1 MDIQTLPPRTV
12 IGNYKILKTLGRGGF
27 GVAYVAWDIQLERN
41 VVLKECFPAALCRRD
56 EDGTIRPLRAELEA
70 YYLQAMADMQREAR
84 TLAKL
89 NHERI
94 VRVYEVFE
102 SRGGLYYV
110 MPWLEGGSLRE
121 KMEEAADAGQPIAAQ
136 TAIQWLLAVLEGLQ
150 YLHDKGIVHR
160 DIKPSNIMFNEHEHP
175 VIIDFG
181 ASVMHAATTVTQGE
195 FSADYAAPEQISG
208 KGAPFAGT
216 DLFALAAT
224 TYELLSGCMP
234 EAALRRML
242 KDELVPI
249 DSLPGMESLPQ
260 PLVQFVMQN
269 LQLSPAARDKSA
281 AYWREVLSGMVVCK
295 PLPQPR
301 PVRRWVWYAGAVVT
315 LAAIV
320 GIGVSMLPNTSAPT
334 DPQPE
339 QAQSSV
345 EALYRAY
352 IAHNK
357 AIFNAVPAEYAAY
370 VARTEAVYAE
380 LNQAGDTVLQQ
391 LEHELADTP
400 LTTEQKSELR
410 DKYTDTIYDLE
421 VEYSRKLTELKNEFY
436 NQFVSP
442 LISLLTEPRLHYP
455 AWTDADFAHLPT
467 LRERLERD
475 YGQYYLL
482 LHHPEQPNGN
492 KHRQRIDA
500 LLPGI

>member
-27 GVAYVAWDIQLERN
+27 GVAYVAWDCQLERN
-41 VVLKECFPAALCRRD
+41 VVLKECFPTAICRRE
-56 EDGTIRPLRAELEA
+56 EDGTVRPLRAELEA
-70 YYLQAMADMQREAR
+70 HYLQVMADMQREAR

-89 NHERI
+89 NHERV
-94 VRVYEVFE
+94 VRVYEFFE

-121 KMEEAADAGQPIAAQ
+121 KMEEAADAGQPIAVQ

-160 DIKPSNIMFNEHEHP
+160 DIKPSNIMFDEHEHP

-195 FSADYAAPEQISG
+195 FSADYAAPEQIAG

-224 TYELLSGCMP
+224 AYELLSGSMP
-234 EAALRRML
+234 EPTLRRML

-281 AYWREVLSGMVVCK
+281 AYWRAVLSGMAECK

-301 PVRRWVWYAGAVVT
+301 PVGRWVWYAAAMGAMAV
-315 LAAIV
+315 IV
-320 GIGVSMLPNTSAPT
+320 GIGASLLPKTPT
-334 DPQPE
+334 PTAPQPQ
-339 QAQSSV
+339 QAPPAA

-352 IAHNK
+352 VAHNK
-357 AIFNAVPAEYAAY
+357 ASFAAAPAEYAAY
-370 VARTEAVYAE
+370 AARVEAVAAE
-380 LNQAGDTVLQQ
+380 HHQACDAVLQQ
-391 LEHELADTP
+391 LEQELADTP
-400 LTTEQKSELR
+400 RTTEQKSDLR
-410 DKYTDTIYDLE
+410 DKYTDKIYDLE
-421 VEYSRKLTELKNEFY
+421 VEYSRKLTESKNAFY

-442 LISLLTEPRLHYP
+442 FNSLLTEPHLHYP
-455 AWTDADFAHLPT
+455 AWRDADFAHLPV
-467 LRERLERD
+467 LRERLERT
-475 YGQYYLL
+475 YGQYLVL
-482 LHHPEQPNGN
+482 PHHLEQPNLN
-492 KHRQRIDA
+492 KHRHRIDA

>member
-27 GVAYVAWDIQLERN
+27 GVAYVAWDCQLERN

-56 EDGTIRPLRAELEA
+56 EDGTIRPLRAELDA
-70 YYLQAMADMQREAR
+70 YYQQAMVDMQREAR

-89 NHERI
+89 NHERV

-102 SRGGLYYV
+102 SQGGLYYV

-121 KMEEAADAGQPIAAQ
+121 KMEEAADAGLTIDAQ
-136 TAIQWLLAVLEGLQ
+136 TAMRWLDAVLEGLQ

-160 DIKPSNIMFNEHEHP
+160 DIKPSNIMFDEHDRP

-224 TYELLSGCMP
+224 AYELLSGSMP
-234 EAALRRML
+234 ESTLRRML

-269 LQLSPAARDKSA
+269 LQLPPEARDKSA
-281 AYWREVLSGMVVCK
+281 AYWREVLSGMTVCK

-301 PVRRWVWYAGAVVT
+301 PVRRWVWYAGAVVI
-315 LAAIV
+315 LVAIV
-320 GIGVSMLPNTSAPT
+320 GIGASLLPNTP
-334 DPQPE
+334 DPQPV
-339 QAQSSV
+339 QSLPAA

-352 IAHNK
+352 VAHNK
-357 AIFNAVPAEYAAY
+357 AGLDAVPAEYAAY
-370 VARTEAVYAE
+370 VPRVEAVYAE
-380 LNQAGDTVLQQ
+380 LNQACDTVLQQ
-391 LEHELADTP
+391 LEQELADTT
-400 LTTEQKSELR
+400 LTEEQKRDLK
-410 DKYTDTIYDLE
+410 DKYTDKIYDLE
-421 VEYSRKLTELKNEFY
+421 VEYSRKLTELQNEFY

-442 LISLLTEPRLHYP
+442 LISLLTEPHLHYP
-455 AWTDADFAHLPT
+455 AWTDADFAHLPA
-467 LRERLERD
+467 LRERLERA

-482 LHHPEQPNGN
+482 PHHPEQPNGN

>member
-27 GVAYVAWDIQLERN
+27 GVAYVAWDCQLERN

-56 EDGTIRPLRAELEA
+56 EDGTIRPLRAELDA
-70 YYLQAMADMQREAR
+70 YYRQAMVDMQREAR

-89 NHERI
+89 NHERV

-102 SRGGLYYV
+102 SQGGLYYV

-121 KMEEAADAGQPIAAQ
+121 KMEEAADAGLTIDAQ
-136 TAIQWLLAVLEGLQ
+136 TAMRWLDAVLEGLQ

-160 DIKPSNIMFNEHEHP
+160 DIKPSNIMFDEHDRP

-224 TYELLSGCMP
+224 AYELLSGSMP
-234 EAALRRML
+234 ESTLRRML

-249 DSLPGMESLPQ
+249 DTLPGMESLPQ

-269 LQLSPAARDKSA
+269 LQLPPAARDKSA
-281 AYWREVLSGMVVCK
+281 AYWREVLSGMTVCK

-301 PVRRWVWYAGAVVT
+301 PVGRWVWYAGAVVT
-315 LAAIV
+315 LVAIV
-320 GIGVSMLPNTSAPT
+320 GIGASLLPNTP
-334 DPQPE
+334 DPQPV
-339 QAQSSV
+339 QSLPAAES
-345 EALYRAY
+345 LYRAY
-352 IAHNK
+352 VAHNK
-357 AIFNAVPAEYAAY
+357 AGLDAVPAEYAAY
-370 VARTEAVYAE
+370 VARVETVSAE
-380 LNQAGDTVLQQ
+380 LNQACDTVLQQ
-391 LEHELADTP
+391 LEQELADAT
-400 LTTEQKSELR
+400 LTEEQKRDLK
-410 DKYTDTIYDLE
+410 DKYTDKIYDLE
-421 VEYSRKLTELKNEFY
+421 VEYSRKLTELQNEFY

-442 LISLLTEPRLHYP
+442 LISLLTEPHLHYP
-455 AWTDADFAHLPT
+455 AWTDADFAHLPA
-467 LRERLERD
+467 LRERLERA

-482 LHHPEQPNGN
+482 PHHPEQPNGN

>member
-70 YYLQAMADMQREAR
+70 HYLQAMADMHREAR

-195 FSADYAAPEQISG
+195 FSVDYAAPEQISG

-234 EAALRRML
+234 ESTLRRML

-281 AYWREVLSGMVVCK
+281 AYWREVLLGV
-295 PLPQPR
+295 LPCER
-301 PVRRWVWYAGAVVT
+301 RAVRRNRLRLLPYAVAAAVLGGLGVWILWPDSSHTPPPSQAAPVIADVEFLYGAYVEHNKDAFAALPAAYARYVADIEAVFAEYGQVCQAYLQQVEQE
-315 LAAIV
+315 LA
-320 GIGVSMLPNTSAPT
+320 GIPPA
-334 DPQPE
+334 E
-339 QAQSSV
+339 R
-345 EALYRAY
+345 ALYVEE
-352 IAHNK
+352 HD
-357 AIFNAVPAEYAAY
+357 PAGKIYDITIEY
-370 VARTEAVYAE
+370 
-380 LNQAGDTVLQQ
+380 
-391 LEHELADTP
+391 
-400 LTTEQKSELR
+400 R
-410 DKYTDTIYDLE
+410 DKLTDA
-421 VEYSRKLTELKNEFY
+421 RKRFYNEFS
-436 NQFVSP
+436 SP
-442 LISLLTEPRLHYP
+442 MDSLLTEPKKHYP
-455 AWTDADFAHLPT
+455 AFDSA
-467 LRERLERD
+467 
-475 YGQYYLL
+475 QM
-482 LHHPEQPNGN
+482 
-492 KHRQRIDA
+492 A
-500 LLPGI
+500 LLPALRALLEEEYGHFLHPPHHLSNLNESSMRNRLDVIIKSN